1 MFFLDLYGIILRE
14 FRLQMKNGYTM
25 VRKLKLSNFEIRVA
39 IDALN
44 ARRIKEKSN
53 GIDNTI
59 TSNLILYLL
68 DALEA

>member
-1 MFFLDLYGIILRE
+1 
-14 FRLQMKNGYTM
+14 MKNGYTM